1 MTKYSVPIHHWALP
15 GCFPPSVPL
24 LGLPTAEF
32 RCFRFI
38 LSRRVCEG
46 CLGPKFPNKRAAKIK
61 RMLWRPVSEALGSA
75 WDDGPAPTENRGRG
89 RQTTTIL
96 FRFFPQSRGNRKK
109 SRFPPD
115 FWTKKEV
122 GWHGVPPPPCATH
135 GMKGRPKTLHAN
147 QWTRK
152 HLFYPV

>member
-1 MTKYSVPIHHWALP
+1 MLAFVISHQTGVKNVMFSARLAILLWPVTKYSVPIHHWALP

-24 LGLPTAEF
+24 LGLPTAKF

-46 CLGPKFPNKRAAKIK
+46 CFGPKFPNKRAAKIK

-89 RQTTTIL
+89 RQRTTI
-96 FRFFPQSRGNRKK
+96 FISIFPAESRKSEKEQISTRFLDKK
-109 SRFPPD
+109 R
-115 FWTKKEV
+115 E
-122 GWHGVPPPPCATH
+122 
-135 GMKGRPKTLHAN
+135 L
-147 QWTRK
+147 
-152 HLFYPV
+152 